1 MTESMVNAEEK
12 TYCAVHPQV
21 ETGLRCNKCGRYIC
35 IKCAVRTPVG
45 FKCRN
50 CLNAVQAGYFNATPR
65 DYIIAGVVTFLLTL
79 PAVYISE
86 RAGLFLVIIAGL
98 PVAGL
103 ITEAVSRVTAK
114 RRGRYTYVVV
124 AGCMIAAALVVTLPG
139 VVQVWE
145 LQQYIGQLSAAGGE
159 VPTRFDFSTIVVQ
172 RLLAPA
178 IFTTMAVITTV
189 ARFRYRK

>member
-1 MTESMVNAEEK
+1 MTESIINVEET

-35 IKCAVRTPVG
+35 LKCAVRTPVG

-65 DYIIAGVVTFLLTL
+65 DYLVAGVVAFVLTL

-86 RAGLFLVIIAGL
+86 RVGLFLVIIAGL

-103 ITEAVSRVTAK
+103 ITEAISRVTAK

-124 AGCMIAAALVVTLPG
+124 ALCIVAAALVVTLPS
-139 VVQVWE
+139 VQQLWQ
-145 LQQYIGQLSAAGGE
+145 LQQYIDQLTATGRE
-159 VPTRFDFSTIVVQ
+159 VPTRFDFSASLVQ
-172 RLLAPA
+172 QLLTPA